1 MDVLQHELDG
11 RQVKIYQ
18 ICIKKGMALIKT
30 VRGFTPRFGSNCYL
44 ADNSTVIGDVVAG
57 DECSIW
63 FGVVIRGDVNSIRI
77 GNRVNVQDNSVM
89 HCTFEKTTIV
99 IGNNVSIGHNVIVHG
114 AHIGDNVL
122 VGMGAVLMDDVVVE
136 PDAIIAAGAVV
147 LEKTRVESGTIY
159 GGVPARRIKEI
170 ERQQIAEMVERHSG
184 NYLRYADWYRE

>member
-1 MDVLQHELDG
+1 
-11 RQVKIYQ
+11 
-18 ICIKKGMALIKT
+18 MALIKT